1 MVPCKQ
7 KSILSEFETF
17 FSEMDHS
24 RTTAMKTT
32 RKTILRN
39 EVRDR
44 SHITKASLEKGY
56 EKELVQSGLQRG
68 SEMAKVWLT

>member
-1 MVPCKQ
+1 
-7 KSILSEFETF
+7 
-17 FSEMDHS
+17 MDHS

-32 RKTILRN
+32 RKTNLRN

-56 EKELVQSGLQRG
+56 EKVPAESGLQRRSG
-68 SEMAKVWLT
+68 KSLALGPTYNL